1 MGLDWRACPDL
12 TIALADTHG
21 DMSYL
26 PAPFLAALDPATQM
40 LERLDKEALDVVRLP
55 SIWAWRSTALQCREG
70 GAAGFGLRR
79 YLVDEHRQPK
89 AVLSRGEQKSLQ
101 TDRVILKPGPPE
113 EVEVVR
119 RLYRM
124 FVVQRRTE
132 TEIAAALN
140 EEGILTDLGRP
151 WTRGTVHQVLTN
163 EKYIG
168 NNVYNRASFKL
179 KAIRQ
184 RRHLLSGISADV
196 AELLKDKPVGHH
208 AFQKLRKMKP
218 IRQLEVAELM
228 VSANNYTVSYA
239 KALLA
244 TSKPAD
250 LHKPDE
256 LKKATGLSAEQMA
269 RLEREMASVSEDYK
283 ELEASYGDD
292 MLVLVVAS
300 GFIERLLSK
309 PEIEGFLERRHPEFL
324 ENFRAIV
331 QATSLDQSTSA

>member
-1 MGLDWRACPDL
+1 MSELVKIAFEQKVLILPITELLPTKALPAGVRETVKYRRIAASVAEVGLIEPL
-12 TIALADTHG
+12 SIARQKNG
-21 DMSYL
+21 SYL
-26 PAPFLAALDPATQM
+26 LLDGHMRLDALRSLGTAEAPCVVADDDESFTYNKRVNRLATIQEHYMIVRALD
-40 LERLDKEALDVVRLP
+40 
-55 SIWAWRSTALQCREG
+55 
-70 GAAGFGLRR
+70 
-79 YLVDEHRQPK
+79 
-89 AVLSRGEQKSLQ
+89 RG
-101 TDRVILKPGPPE
+101 VPE
-113 EVEVVR
+113 EKLAR
-119 RLYRM
+119 
-124 FVVQRRTE
+124 
-132 TEIAAALN
+132 ALN
-140 EEGILTDLGRP
+140 VD
-151 WTRGTVHQVLTN
+151 VKV
-163 EKYIG
+163 
-168 NNVYNRASFKL
+168 
-179 KAIRQ
+179 IRQ
-184 RRHLLSGISADV
+184 RRHLLAGICPDV

-269 RLEREMASVSEDYK
+269 RLEREMAAVSEDYK

-309 PEIEGFLERRHPEFL
+309 PEIEGFLARRHPEFL
-324 ENFRAIV
+324 ENFRSIV
-331 QATSLDQSTSA
+331 QATSLDQSIST

>member
-1 MGLDWRACPDL
+1 MVDPVKIAFERKIIIQPIADL
-12 TIALADTHG
+12 LPTKG
-21 DMSYL
+21 L
-26 PAPFLAALDPATQM
+26 PAGVRETVKYRRIAASVAEVGLIEPLSIARQKGGGGYLLLDGHMRLDALRFLGATEAACVVADDDEAFTYNKRVNRLATIQEHYMIVRALD
-40 LERLDKEALDVVRLP
+40 
-55 SIWAWRSTALQCREG
+55 
-70 GAAGFGLRR
+70 
-79 YLVDEHRQPK
+79 
-89 AVLSRGEQKSLQ
+89 RG
-101 TDRVILKPGPPE
+101 VPE
-113 EVEVVR
+113 EKLAR
-119 RLYRM
+119 
-124 FVVQRRTE
+124 
-132 TEIAAALN
+132 ALN
-140 EEGILTDLGRP
+140 VD
-151 WTRGTVHQVLTN
+151 VKV
-163 EKYIG
+163 
-168 NNVYNRASFKL
+168 
-179 KAIRQ
+179 IRQ

-250 LHKPDE
+250 LHKPDD

>member
-1 MGLDWRACPDL
+1 MVEPVKIAFERKIIIQPIADL
-12 TIALADTHG
+12 LPTKG
-21 DMSYL
+21 L
-26 PAPFLAALDPATQM
+26 PAGVRETVKYRRIAASVAEVGLIEPLSIARQKGGGGYLLLDGHMRLDALRFLGATEAACVVADDDEAFTYNKRVNRLATIQEHYMIVRALD
-40 LERLDKEALDVVRLP
+40 
-55 SIWAWRSTALQCREG
+55 
-70 GAAGFGLRR
+70 
-79 YLVDEHRQPK
+79 
-89 AVLSRGEQKSLQ
+89 RG
-101 TDRVILKPGPPE
+101 VPE
-113 EVEVVR
+113 EKLAR
-119 RLYRM
+119 
-124 FVVQRRTE
+124 
-132 TEIAAALN
+132 ALN
-140 EEGILTDLGRP
+140 VD
-151 WTRGTVHQVLTN
+151 VKV
-163 EKYIG
+163 
-168 NNVYNRASFKL
+168 
-179 KAIRQ
+179 IRQ